1 MNYQSTNFV
10 LPIHTDY
17 VMGVWTFMSIRFSQ
31 RLLLLDERTDAFLRT
46 LVHLGGYSTVEQAQK
61 LGLANSP
68 TRVVAHLE
76 ALKQGGFLKQ
86 IARYPVIHQVTGSA
100 TRLIGADLMARRRHT
115 ALTVRCKLLSVNF
128 YLEAKAWPAEFR
140 LPHSEKIALFNDA
153 GCPTE
158 ALPHLGG
165 QPYLWQ
171 ELVLLRVD
179 GRVCAAAVD
188 RAHDSVMYQVRTL
201 ARRYSQVLEHLPSD
215 FGLIVVVASEGRY
228 RLYRK
233 WAARPIARPFTQDT
247 LQPYQVKAP
256 IPQVNL
262 SNEDLQ

>member
-1 MNYQSTNFV
+1 MNCRSQLV
-10 LPIHTDY
+10 LSIHTDY
-17 VMGVWTFMSIRFSQ
+17 VMGVWIFMSIRFSQ
-31 RLLLLDERTDAFLRT
+31 RLRLLDERSEAFLGT
-46 LVHLGGYSTVEQAQK
+46 LVHLGGYCTVEQAQK

-76 ALKQGGFLKQ
+76 ALKQSGFLKQ
-86 IARYPVIHQVTGSA
+86 VARYPVIHQVTGSA

-115 ALTVRCKLLSVNF
+115 PPTVRCRLLGVYF
-128 YLEAKAWPAEFR
+128 YLEAKARPVEFR

-165 QPYLWQ
+165 RPYLWQ
-171 ELVLLRVD
+171 EFVLLRED
-179 GRVCAAAVD
+179 GRVCAAVVD
-188 RAHDSVMYQVRTL
+188 RANDTVKYQVRTL
-201 ARRYSQVLEHLPSD
+201 ARRYSRVLEHLPSD
-215 FGLIVVVASEGRY
+215 FGLMVAVASEGRY
-228 RLYRK
+228 QLYQK

-247 LQPYQVKAP
+247 LEPYQVKAP

-262 SNEDLQ
+262 SNGDQQ